1 MIRENERMTRGRP
14 CKAGHWG
21 RFICREV
28 RFPCPI
34 HPTPWTCGATERT
47 CLGSNECWGERG
59 KRAARERSYEGALE
73 SGLQRRE
80 VKRGRG

>member
-1 MIRENERMTRGRP
+1 MMIQENERMARGRP

-34 HPTPWTCGATERT
+34 HSTPWTCGATERT
-47 CLGSNECWGERG
+47 CLGSNECWGEREESC
-59 KRAARERSYEGALE
+59 KREIL
-73 SGLQRRE
+73 
-80 VKRGRG
+80 